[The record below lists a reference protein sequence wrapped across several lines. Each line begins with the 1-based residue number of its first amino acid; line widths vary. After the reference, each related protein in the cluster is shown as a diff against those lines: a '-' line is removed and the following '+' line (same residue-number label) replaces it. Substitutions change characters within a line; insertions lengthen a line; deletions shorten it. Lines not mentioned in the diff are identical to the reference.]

1 MANTFKEKPVEKSRG
16 DKKTLFSFMDGF
28 IKTKN
33 IFDEGVPVKMLPKII
48 FLAAILIFYIGNTHY
63 AERTIRKI
71 EKLKVRVDD
80 LRADYTTLKAEVMY
94 ASKQSEVSRRVAAM
108 GLEESLQAPYKIL
121 VKQDEY

>member
-1 MANTFKEKPVEKSRG
+1 MANTFKKKPVEKNQ
-16 DKKTLFSFMDGF
+16 KNLFSFMDGL
-28 IKTKN
+28 IKTKD
-33 IFDEGVPVKMLPKII
+33 IFDEGVPVRMLPKII
-48 FLAAILIFYIGNTHY
+48 FLASILIFYIGNTHY

-94 ASKQSEVSRRVAAM
+94 SSKQSEVSRRVAAM
-108 GLEESLQAPYKIL
+108 GLKESLQAPYKIV